1 LWVLDFIPIH
11 NQPKVESPKFKIEH
25 MARYRGPK
33 QKIARRFKE
42 PIFGPSKALE
52 RKPYPPGQH
61 GQSRHRR
68 ESEYAVQLKEKQKAK
83 YTYGLLEKQFKNLFD
98 KASRTQGVTGEK
110 LLILLESRLD
120 NTVFRMGIARTRR
133 QARQFVAHRHIEV
146 NDDVVDIPSFAMSPD
161 DVVSVKSG
169 SQDLEVIQT
178 NLEHRKRT
186 FSWLEMD
193 RQEMKGKFIDHPNRE
208 EIPENIDE
216 QLIVELYSK

>member
-1 LWVLDFIPIH
+1 
-11 NQPKVESPKFKIEH
+11 

-61 GQSRHRR
+61 GRNRRRR

-98 KASRTQGVTGEK
+98 KATRKQGVTGEN
-110 LLILLESRLD
+110 LLQFLEARLD
-120 NTVFRMGIARTRR
+120 NTVFRLGIARTRR
-133 QARQFVAHRHIEV
+133 QARQFVSHRHIMV
-146 NDDVVDIPSFAMSPD
+146 NDRIVNVPSYELKPD
-161 DVVSVKSG
+161 DVVAVRPKSRN
-169 SQDLEVIQT
+169 LEVIEDNVQ
-178 NLEHRKRT
+178 RRGRR
-186 FSWLEMD
+186 FSWLD
-193 RQEMKGKFIDHPNRE
+193 FDQDEMKGKFLHQPDRQD
-208 EIPENIDE
+208 IPENIEE